1 MALIHNGDSE
11 VRREII
17 ARSGIWRSRLGI
29 GDKSRASDRA
39 AIAGFIMFFLIG
51 CSMAKPPTDS
61 LARAELSARAADE
74 AKAETLAPVD
84 YKNARD
90 KLAKAKLAIAAQR
103 YDEARRLAES
113 AQVDAE
119 LAEAKAE
126 AEIVRRAA
134 DQLWKKSEVAPTQ
147 AEIESRKPITQKS
160 EKE

>member
-1 MALIHNGDSE
+1 M
-11 VRREII
+11 EIVTLSAKSSMSRI
-17 ARSGIWRSRLGI
+17 WNSKFGSGG
-29 GDKSRASDRA
+29 KSRASHRA
-39 AIAGFIMFFLIG
+39 AIAAFIMFSLSG

-61 LARAELSARAADE
+61 LARAELSARAAGE
-74 AKAETLAPVD
+74 AKAEMLAPVD

-90 KLAKAKLAIAAQR
+90 KLAKAKLALAAER

-126 AEIVRRAA
+126 AEVVRRAA
-134 DQLWKKSEVAPTQ
+134 DQLWKKSEVPATQ
-147 AEIESRKPITQKS
+147 AEIESRKPITEKG